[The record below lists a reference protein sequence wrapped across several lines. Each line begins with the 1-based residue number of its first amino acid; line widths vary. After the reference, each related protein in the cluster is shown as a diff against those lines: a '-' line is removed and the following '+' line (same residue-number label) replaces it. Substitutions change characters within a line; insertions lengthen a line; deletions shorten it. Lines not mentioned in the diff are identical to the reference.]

1 MRMTAPAS
9 QSALRRATLSVL
21 PTPGVI
27 AVGSDDWK
35 TGTLL
40 RVCSVM
46 KLRTTVAIARSL
58 CLWLMKMRGL
68 DTRQTPEPFERIE
81 ISRVFGL
88 SARYECAPNFR
99 VGVISTSG
107 ACELIATP
115 VAAILHRRMPMR
127 QEFSHTS
134 IFRFEL

>member
-9 QSALRRATLSVL
+9 QSALRRAMLSVL

-46 KLRTTVAIARSL
+46 KLRTTFAIARSL

-68 DTRQTPEPFERIE
+68 DTG
-81 ISRVFGL
+81 GL
-88 SARYECAPNFR
+88 LSLSSA
-99 VGVISTSG
+99 
-107 ACELIATP
+107 
-115 VAAILHRRMPMR
+115 
-127 QEFSHTS
+127 
-134 IFRFEL
+134 